1 MQRYEFEFAPQFR
14 RFLLGFGVRPARAGV
29 TLDGGWVIARFGPW
43 VVETPVTNI
52 KEVTVTGPY
61 RWWRVIGTRLSL
73 RDRGLTFG
81 TNTRRGVCLTFR
93 DPVAG
98 VDPRGLIKHPGL
110 TVTVADPDAVAAAIR
125 LSAGIV
131 G

>member
-14 RFLLGFGVRPARAGV
+14 RFLLGFGVRPERTGV

-61 RWWRVIGTRLSL
+61 RWWRVFVPKVRPRRLPDL
-73 RDRGLTFG
+73 PRPGGGRRPPRPDQAPGADGDRV
-81 TNTRRGVCLTFR
+81 R
-93 DPVAG
+93 
-98 VDPRGLIKHPGL
+98 
-110 TVTVADPDAVAAAIR
+110 
-125 LSAGIV
+125 
-131 G
+131 

>member
-73 RDRGLTFG
+73 RDRGLT
-81 TNTRRGVCLTFR
+81 
-93 DPVAG
+93 
-98 VDPRGLIKHPGL
+98 KHPGL